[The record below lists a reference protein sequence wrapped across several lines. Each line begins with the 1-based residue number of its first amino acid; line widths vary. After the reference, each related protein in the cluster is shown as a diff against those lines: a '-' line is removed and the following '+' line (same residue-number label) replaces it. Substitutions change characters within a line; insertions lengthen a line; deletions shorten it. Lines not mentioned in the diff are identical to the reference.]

1 MDEEE
6 EWVDFNIDGED
17 NMEIRYHDDSLED
30 PTCSS
35 DRGAEEWRLYDWAK
49 IMLNF
54 GRENDKPN

>member
-35 DRGAEEWRLYDWAK
+35 DRGAEE
-49 IMLNF
+49 
-54 GRENDKPN
+54 